1 MLLTKHCILSLS
13 DKSEINIYSR
23 LTFTRMNCMQR
34 GNMNED
40 QCGWQFQHMDNN
52 NILIVSRRRRQ
63 EMSKYGMY

>member
-1 MLLTKHCILSLS
+1 M
-13 DKSEINIYSR
+13 INRKLIFIQDTD
-23 LTFTRMNCMQR
+23 LTRMDCIQR

-63 EMSKYGMY
+63 EMSKYEKY